1 MDGVGVL
8 ELSASLSLPLSYEG
22 KKILFSIKL

>member
-8 ELSASLSLPLSYEG
+8 EISDSLSLPLSYEG
-22 KKILFSIKL
+22 KNILFSIKL